1 MEQKNANYGL
11 GMTVIGSIFFIFG
24 FATTFII
31 TLSGQVKD
39 IFELTEFKA
48 QLLSFSFFITYFFI
62 SIPIGLYIK
71 KIGYKSALIT
81 GLLLMAAGSFLF
93 FPAAKAPSFPLFLAA
108 TFVLASGVV
117 FLQTAANPYVAAL
130 GSEESAGGRMNLV
143 QALNSIATMV
153 APWVIA
159 TFIFRGAS
167 EMLTSM
173 QKAETV
179 QMPFIIIGVIVV
191 LVAVA
196 IFLTKLP
203 EVGGSAVVLKKS
215 VWKHPHVVLGAL
227 GIFFYVGAEVGT
239 GGLIL
244 NYLKET
250 QFIDGLPM
258 ESAVAGK
265 YVAIYWGGAMVGR
278 FFGSIML
285 SNITDNVKKYSYA
298 AAVLLLAL
306 VSGSFVTEWNWNIG
320 LIFMIVAVGNFLL
333 MQLGKGNA
341 GRSLAVFAL
350 LAATLA
356 LVTAFTSGSIALWAV
371 VSIGM
376 FNSIMFPNIFTL
388 AVKDLEPGELSTAS
402 GIINTLIFGGAII
415 PLIMG
420 KIADVSGYSWAFVV
434 PAICYLYIFFYAVK
448 GSKFRSA

>member
-1 MEQKNANYGL
+1 M
-11 GMTVIGSIFFIFG
+11 
-24 FATTFII
+24 
-31 TLSGQVKD
+31 
-39 IFELTEFKA
+39 LTEFKA

-62 SIPIGLYIK
+62 SIPIGLFIK
-71 KIGYKSALIT
+71 KVGYKSALIT

-130 GSEESAGGRMNLV
+130 GSEESAGGRLNLV

-153 APWVIA
+153 APWIIA
-159 TFIFRGAS
+159 VFIFRGAS

-179 QMPFIIIGVIVV
+179 QIPFIIIGIIVV
-191 LVAVA
+191 LVAIA

-203 EVGGSAVVLKKS
+203 EVGGDSAVEQKKS
-215 VWKHPHVVLGAL
+215 VWKHTHVLLGAL

-244 NYLKET
+244 NYLKTEMLL
-250 QFIDGLPM
+250 DP
-258 ESAVAGK
+258 AVAGK

-285 SNITDNVKKYSYA
+285 SNITDNVKKYLYA

-306 VSGSFVTEWNWNIG
+306 VSGSFVTGWSWNIG
-320 LIFMIVAVGNFLL
+320 FIFMAVAVGNFLL

-350 LAATLA
+350 SAAALA
-356 LVTAFTSGSIALWAV
+356 LITAFTSGSIALWAV

-388 AVKDLEPGELSTAS
+388 AVKDLDPGELSTAS

-420 KIADVSGYSWAFVV
+420 KIADVSGYSWAFIV
-434 PAICYLYIFFYAVK
+434 PALCYLYIFYYAVK
-448 GSKFRSA
+448 GSKLRSA

>member
-1 MEQKNANYGL
+1 MEQKNENYGI
-11 GMTVIGSIFFIFG
+11 GMSVIGSIFFIFG

-31 TLSGQVKD
+31 TLSSQVKD
-39 IFELTEFKA
+39 IFTLTEFNA
-48 QLLSFSFFITYFFI
+48 QLLSFAFFITYFFI

-71 KIGYKSALIT
+71 KIGYKSALIA

-93 FPAAKAPSFPLFLAA
+93 FPAAKYLSFPLFLGA

-117 FLQTAANPYVAAL
+117 FLQTAANPYVTAL
-130 GSEESAGGRMNLV
+130 GSEESAGGRINLV

-153 APWVIA
+153 APWIIA
-159 TFIFRGAS
+159 VFIFKGAK
-167 EMLTSM
+167 EMLSAA

-179 QMPFIIIGVIVV
+179 QLPFIIIGIFVV
-191 LVAVA
+191 LAA
-196 IFLTKLP
+196 IAIYLTRLP
-203 EVGGSAVVLKKS
+203 EVGGSSVELKKS
-215 VWKHPHVVLGAL
+215 VWKHPHVLLGAF

-244 NYLKET
+244 NYLKT
-250 QFIDGLPM
+250 TMSMDPAL
-258 ESAVAGK
+258 AGK

-278 FFGSIML
+278 FFGSILL
-285 SNITDNVKKYSYA
+285 SNITDNVKKYTYVA
-298 AAVLLLAL
+298 LVLILAL
-306 VSGSFVTEWNWNIG
+306 VSGSFVTEWSWNIG
-320 LIFMIVAVGNFLL
+320 MTFMVVALGNFIF

-356 LVTAFTSGSIALWAV
+356 LLTAFTSGSVALWAV

-388 AVKDLEPGELSTAS
+388 AVKDLDPSELSTAS
-402 GIINTLIFGGAII
+402 GIINTLICGGAII

-420 KIADVSGYSWAFVV
+420 KIADVSGYSLAFIV

-448 GSKFRSA
+448 GSKLRSA

>member
-31 TLSGQVKD
+31 TLSGQVKE
-39 IFELTEFKA
+39 IFTLTEFKA
-48 QLLSFSFFITYFFI
+48 QLLSFAFFITYFFI

-71 KIGYKSALIT
+71 KIGYKSALIV

-93 FPAAKAPSFPLFLAA
+93 FPAAKVPSFPLFLAA

-117 FLQTAANPYVAAL
+117 FLQTAANPYVTAL
-130 GSEESAGGRMNLV
+130 GSEESAGGRLNLV

-153 APWVIA
+153 APWIIA
-159 TFIFRGAS
+159 VFIFKGAS
-167 EMLTSM
+167 EMLDSA
-173 QKAETV
+173 QKAQTV
-179 QMPFIIIGVIVV
+179 QMPFIIMGVIVV
-191 LVAVA
+191 LVAIA

-203 EVGGSAVVLKKS
+203 EVGSSVTSQRKS
-215 VWKHPHVVLGAL
+215 VWNHPHVLLGAL

-244 NYLKET
+244 NYLKISSLALSSE
-250 QFIDGLPM
+250 
-258 ESAVAGK
+258 EAGK

-285 SNITDNVKKYSYA
+285 SNITDNVKKYTYVA
-298 AAVLLLAL
+298 LVLLLAL
-306 VSGSFVTEWNWNIG
+306 VSGSFVTGWSWNIG
-320 LIFMIVAVGNFLL
+320 LIFMVVAVANFIF

-356 LVTAFTSGSIALWAV
+356 LVTAFTSGSVALWAV

-388 AVKDLEPGELSTAS
+388 AVKDLDQGELSTAS
-402 GIINTLIFGGAII
+402 GIINTLICGGAII

-420 KIADVSGYSWAFVV
+420 KVADVSGYSWAFIV
-434 PAICYLYIFFYAVK
+434 PAVCYLYIFFYAVK
-448 GSKFRSA
+448 GSKLRSA

>member
-39 IFELTEFKA
+39 IFELTEFRA
-48 QLLSFSFFITYFFI
+48 QLLSFAFFITYFFI

-71 KIGYKSALIT
+71 KIGYKSALII

-93 FPAAKAPSFPLFLAA
+93 FPAAKVPSFPLFLAA

-117 FLQTAANPYVAAL
+117 FLQTAANPYVTAL
-130 GSEESAGGRMNLV
+130 GSEESAGGRLNLV

-153 APWVIA
+153 APWIIA
-159 TFIFRGAS
+159 VFIFKGAS
-167 EMLTSM
+167 EMLSSLE
-173 QKAETV
+173 KAQTV
-179 QMPFIIIGVIVV
+179 QMPFIIIGIIVV
-191 LVAVA
+191 LVAIA

-203 EVGGSAVVLKKS
+203 EVGGGTDLQRKS
-215 VWKHPHVVLGAL
+215 VWNHPHVILGAV

-244 NYLKET
+244 NYLKTTMDMTPE
-250 QFIDGLPM
+250 
-258 ESAVAGK
+258 VAGK

-285 SNITDNVKKYSYA
+285 SNITDNVKKYSYV

-306 VSGSFVTEWNWNIG
+306 VSGSFVTGWSWNIG
-320 LIFMIVAVGNFLL
+320 FIFMAVALGNFLV
-333 MQLGKGNA
+333 MQLGKGSA

-350 LAATLA
+350 LAAILA
-356 LVTAFTSGSIALWAV
+356 LVTAFTTGSVALWAV

-388 AVKDLEPGELSTAS
+388 AVKDLNPGELSTAS
-402 GIINTLIFGGAII
+402 GIINTLICGGAII

-420 KIADVSGYSWAFVV
+420 KVADVSGYSWAFIV
-434 PAICYLYIFFYAVK
+434 PAVCYLYIFFYAVK
-448 GSKFRSA
+448 GSKLRAA

>member
-1 MEQKNANYGL
+1 MEQKNTNYGL

-31 TLSGQVKD
+31 TLSGKVKD

-48 QLLSFSFFITYFFI
+48 QLLSFAFFITYFFI

-71 KIGYKSALIT
+71 KIGYKSALIA

-93 FPAAKAPSFPLFLAA
+93 FPAAKVPSFPLFLAA

-117 FLQTAANPYVAAL
+117 FLQTAANPYVTAL
-130 GSEESAGGRMNLV
+130 GSEESAGGRLNLV

-153 APWVIA
+153 APWIIA
-159 TFIFRGAS
+159 VFVFKGTS
-167 EMLTSM
+167 EMLDAV
-173 QKAETV
+173 QKAQTV
-179 QMPFIIIGVIVV
+179 QMPFIIIGIIVV
-191 LVAVA
+191 LVAIA

-203 EVGGSAVVLKKS
+203 EVGGSSVQQRKS
-215 VWKHPHVVLGAL
+215 VWNHPHVILGAV

-239 GGLIL
+239 GGLIM
-244 NYLKET
+244 NYLKTTMDMAPE
-250 QFIDGLPM
+250 
-258 ESAVAGK
+258 VAGK

-285 SNITDNVKKYSYA
+285 SNITDNIKKYSYVA
-298 AAVLLLAL
+298 LVLLLAL
-306 VSGSFVTEWNWNIG
+306 VSGSFVTGWSWNIG
-320 LIFMIVAVGNFLL
+320 LIFMIVAVANFIL

-356 LVTAFTSGSIALWAV
+356 LITSFTSGNVALWAV

-388 AVKDLEPGELSTAS
+388 AVKDLDPGELSTAS
-402 GIINTLIFGGAII
+402 GIINTLICGGAII

-420 KIADVSGYSWAFVV
+420 KVADVSGYSWAFIV
-434 PAICYLYIFFYAVK
+434 PAVCYLYIFFYAVK
-448 GSKFRSA
+448 GSKLRSA

>member
-39 IFELTEFKA
+39 IFELTEFRA
-48 QLLSFSFFITYFFI
+48 QLLSFAFFITYFFI

-71 KIGYKSALIT
+71 KIGYKSALII

-93 FPAAKAPSFPLFLAA
+93 FPAAKVPSFPLFLAA

-117 FLQTAANPYVAAL
+117 FLQTAANPYVTAL
-130 GSEESAGGRMNLV
+130 GSEESAGGRLNLV

-153 APWVIA
+153 APWIIA
-159 TFIFRGAS
+159 VFIFKGAS
-167 EMLTSM
+167 EMLSALE
-173 QKAETV
+173 KAQTV
-179 QMPFIIIGVIVV
+179 QMPFIIIGIIVV
-191 LVAVA
+191 LVAIA
-196 IFLTKLP
+196 IFLAKLP
-203 EVGGSAVVLKKS
+203 EVGGGTDLQRKS
-215 VWKHPHVVLGAL
+215 VWNHPHVILGAV

-244 NYLKET
+244 NYLKTTMDMTPE
-250 QFIDGLPM
+250 
-258 ESAVAGK
+258 VAGK

-285 SNITDNVKKYSYA
+285 SNITDNVKKYSYV

-306 VSGSFVTEWNWNIG
+306 VSGSFVTGWSWNIG
-320 LIFMIVAVGNFLL
+320 LIFMAVALGNFLV
-333 MQLGKGNA
+333 MQLGKGSA

-350 LAATLA
+350 LAAILA
-356 LVTAFTSGSIALWAV
+356 LVTAFTTGSVALWAV

-388 AVKDLEPGELSTAS
+388 AVKDLNPGELSTAS
-402 GIINTLIFGGAII
+402 GIINTLICGGAII

-420 KIADVSGYSWAFVV
+420 KVADVSGYSWAFIV
-434 PAICYLYIFFYAVK
+434 PAVCYLYIFFYAVK
-448 GSKFRSA
+448 GSKLRAA

>member
-1 MEQKNANYGL
+1 MEQRNANYGL
-11 GMTVIGSIFFIFG
+11 GMSVIGSIFFIFG

-31 TLSGQVKD
+31 TLSGKVKD
-39 IFELTEFKA
+39 IFELNEFQA

-71 KIGYKSALIT
+71 KIGYKSALIV

-93 FPAAKAPSFPLFLAA
+93 FPAASVPSFPLFLTA

-117 FLQTAANPYVAAL
+117 FLQTAANPYVTAL
-130 GSEESAGGRMNLV
+130 GSEESAGGRLNLV

-153 APWVIA
+153 APWIIA
-159 TFIFRGAS
+159 VLIFRETS
-167 EMLTSM
+167 EMLSAV
-173 QKAETV
+173 QKAQTV
-179 QMPFIIIGVIVV
+179 QMPFVIMGVMVV
-191 LVAVA
+191 LVALA

-203 EVGGSAVVLKKS
+203 KVGEGSVQKRKS
-215 VWKHPHVVLGAL
+215 VWKHPHMLLGAL
-227 GIFFYVGAEVGT
+227 GIFFYVGAEVET

-244 NYLKET
+244 NYLKT
-250 QFIDGLPM
+250 SSLAL
-258 ESAVAGK
+258 SAEEAGK
-265 YVAIYWGGAMVGR
+265 YVAIYWGGAMIGR

-285 SNITDNVKKYSYA
+285 SDIADATRKYMYVA
-298 AAVLLLAL
+298 LVLLLAL
-306 VSGSFVTEWNWNIG
+306 VSGSFVTEWSWNIG
-320 LIFMIVAVGNFLL
+320 LIFMGVAVGNFIL

-350 LAATLA
+350 TAAALA
-356 LVTAFTSGSIALWAV
+356 LVTAFTTGDIALWAV

-388 AVKDLEPGELSTAS
+388 AVKDLDPGELSTAS

-420 KIADVSGYSWAFVV
+420 SIADSAGYSYAFIV

-448 GSKFRSA
+448 GSKLRSV

>member
-39 IFELTEFKA
+39 IFELTEFRA
-48 QLLSFSFFITYFFI
+48 QLLSFAFFITYFFI

-71 KIGYKSALIT
+71 KIGYKSALII

-93 FPAAKAPSFPLFLAA
+93 FPAAKVPSFPLFLAA

-117 FLQTAANPYVAAL
+117 FLQTAANPYVTAL
-130 GSEESAGGRMNLV
+130 GSEESAGGRLNLV

-153 APWVIA
+153 APWIIA
-159 TFIFRGAS
+159 VFIFKGAS
-167 EMLTSM
+167 EMLSALE
-173 QKAETV
+173 KAQTV
-179 QMPFIIIGVIVV
+179 QMPFIIIGIIVV
-191 LVAVA
+191 LVAIA

-203 EVGGSAVVLKKS
+203 EVGGGTDLQRKS
-215 VWKHPHVVLGAL
+215 VWNHPHVILGAV

-244 NYLKET
+244 NYLKTTMDMSPE
-250 QFIDGLPM
+250 
-258 ESAVAGK
+258 VAGK

-285 SNITDNVKKYSYA
+285 SNITDNVKKYSYV

-306 VSGSFVTEWNWNIG
+306 VSGSFVTGWSWNIG
-320 LIFMIVAVGNFLL
+320 LIFMAVALGNFLV

-350 LAATLA
+350 LAAVLA
-356 LVTAFTSGSIALWAV
+356 LITAFTTGSIALWAV

-388 AVKDLEPGELSTAS
+388 AVKDLNPGELSTAS
-402 GIINTLIFGGAII
+402 GIINTLICGGAII

-420 KIADVSGYSWAFVV
+420 KVADVSGYSWAFIV
-434 PAICYLYIFFYAVK
+434 PAVCYMYIFFYAVK
-448 GSKFRSA
+448 GSKLRAA

>member
-1 MEQKNANYGL
+1 MEQRNANYGL
-11 GMTVIGSIFFIFG
+11 GMSVIGSIFFIFG

-31 TLSGQVKD
+31 TLSGKVKD
-39 IFELTEFKA
+39 IFELNEFQA

-71 KIGYKSALIT
+71 KIGYKSALIV

-93 FPAAKAPSFPLFLAA
+93 FPAASVPSFPLFLTA

-117 FLQTAANPYVAAL
+117 FLQTAANPYVTAL
-130 GSEESAGGRMNLV
+130 GSEESAGGRLNLV

-153 APWVIA
+153 APWIIA
-159 TFIFRGAS
+159 VLIFRETS
-167 EMLTSM
+167 EMLSAV
-173 QKAETV
+173 QKAQTV
-179 QMPFIIIGVIVV
+179 QMPFVIMGVMVV
-191 LVAVA
+191 LVALA

-203 EVGGSAVVLKKS
+203 KVGEGSVQKRKS
-215 VWKHPHVVLGAL
+215 VWKHPHMLLGAL

-244 NYLKET
+244 NYLKT
-250 QFIDGLPM
+250 SSLAL
-258 ESAVAGK
+258 SAEEAGK
-265 YVAIYWGGAMVGR
+265 YVAIYWGGAMIGR

-285 SNITDNVKKYSYA
+285 SDIADATRKYMYVA
-298 AAVLLLAL
+298 LVLLLAL
-306 VSGSFVTEWNWNIG
+306 VSGSFVTEWSWNIG
-320 LIFMIVAVGNFLL
+320 LIFMGVAVGNFIL

-350 LAATLA
+350 TAAALA
-356 LVTAFTSGSIALWAV
+356 LVTAFTTGDIALWAV

-388 AVKDLEPGELSTAS
+388 AVKDLDPGELSTAS

-420 KIADVSGYSWAFVV
+420 SIADSAGYSYAFIV

-448 GSKFRSA
+448 GSKLRSV

>member
-31 TLSGQVKD
+31 TLSSKVKD

-48 QLLSFSFFITYFFI
+48 QLLSFAFFITYFFI

-71 KIGYKSALIT
+71 KIGYKSALIV

-93 FPAAKAPSFPLFLAA
+93 FPAATVPSFPLFLAA

-117 FLQTAANPYVAAL
+117 FLQTAANPYVTAL
-130 GSEESAGGRMNLV
+130 GSEELAGGRLNLV

-153 APWVIA
+153 APWIIA
-159 TFIFRGAS
+159 VFIFTGAS
-167 EMLTSM
+167 EMLTSA

-179 QMPFIIIGVIVV
+179 QIPFIIIGIIVV
-191 LVAVA
+191 LVAIA

-203 EVGGSAVVLKKS
+203 EVGGGSVQQRKS
-215 VWKHPHVVLGAL
+215 VWNHPHMLLGAL

-244 NYLKET
+244 GYLKST
-250 QFIDGLPM
+250 MLM
-258 ESAVAGK
+258 EPEVAGK

-285 SNITDNVKKYSYA
+285 SNITDNVKKYSYVA
-298 AAVLLLAL
+298 MVLLLAL
-306 VSGSFVTEWNWNIG
+306 VSGSFVTDWSWNIG
-320 LIFMIVAVGNFLL
+320 FIFMVVAVANFIF
-333 MQLGKGNA
+333 MQLGQGNA

-350 LAATLA
+350 LAAILA
-356 LVTAFTSGSIALWAV
+356 LVTAFTSGNIALWAV

-388 AVKDLEPGELSTAS
+388 AVKDLDPGELSTAS

-420 KIADVSGYSWAFVV
+420 KIADVSGYSWAFIV

>member
-1 MEQKNANYGL
+1 MEQKHANYGL
-11 GMTVIGSIFFIFG
+11 GMSVIGSIFFIFG

-31 TLSGQVKD
+31 TLSGKVKD
-39 IFELTEFKA
+39 IFTLSEFEA

-71 KIGYKSALIT
+71 KIGYKSALIA
-81 GLLLMAAGSFLF
+81 GLLLMAIGSFLF
-93 FPAAKAPSFPLFLAA
+93 YPAASVPSFTLFLTA

-117 FLQTAANPYVAAL
+117 FLQTAANPYVTAL
-130 GSEESAGGRMNLV
+130 GSEESAGGRLNLV

-153 APWVIA
+153 APWIIA
-159 TFIFRGAS
+159 VLIFREVGS
-167 EMLTSM
+167 MLSDVE
-173 QKAETV
+173 KAQTV
-179 QMPFIIIGVIVV
+179 QMPFLIMGIIVV

-196 IFLTKLP
+196 ISLTKLP
-203 EVGGSAVVLKKS
+203 KVGEGVVQDRKS
-215 VWKHPHVVLGAL
+215 VWNYPHVLLGAL

-244 NYLKET
+244 NYLKT
-250 QFIDGLPM
+250 SSLAL
-258 ESAVAGK
+258 SAEEAGK

-285 SNITDNVKKYSYA
+285 SNMTDNTRKYTYVA
-298 AAVLLLAL
+298 LVLLLAL
-306 VSGSFVTEWNWNIG
+306 VSGSFVTGWNWNIG
-320 LIFMIVAVGNFLL
+320 LIFMVVAVANFIF

-350 LAATLA
+350 IAASLAI
-356 LVTAFTSGSIALWAV
+356 VTSFTIGSVALWAV

-388 AVKDLEPGELSTAS
+388 AVKDLDPGELSTAS

-420 KIADVSGYSWAFVV
+420 KIADVSGYSWAFIV

-448 GSKFRSA
+448 GSKLRSA

>member
-31 TLSGQVKD
+31 TLSGQVKE
-39 IFELTEFKA
+39 IFTLTEFKA
-48 QLLSFSFFITYFFI
+48 QLLSFAFFITYFFI

-117 FLQTAANPYVAAL
+117 FLQTAANPYVTAL
-130 GSEESAGGRMNLV
+130 GSEESAGGRLNLV

-153 APWVIA
+153 APWIIA
-159 TFIFRGAS
+159 VFIFKGAS
-167 EMLTSM
+167 EMLDAA
-173 QKAETV
+173 QKAQTV
-179 QMPFIIIGVIVV
+179 QIPFIVIGIIVV
-191 LVAVA
+191 LVAIA

-203 EVGGSAVVLKKS
+203 EVGGESVELKKS
-215 VWKHPHVVLGAL
+215 VWKHPHVLLGAL

-244 NYLKET
+244 NYLKTSSLALSSVE
-250 QFIDGLPM
+250 
-258 ESAVAGK
+258 AGK

-285 SNITDNVKKYSYA
+285 SNITDNVKKYTYVA
-298 AAVLLLAL
+298 LVLLLAL
-306 VSGSFVTEWNWNIG
+306 VSGSFVTGWSWNIG
-320 LIFMIVAVGNFLL
+320 LIFMIVAVANFLF

-350 LAATLA
+350 LASILA
-356 LVTAFTSGSIALWAV
+356 LVTAFTAGSIALWAV

-388 AVKDLEPGELSTAS
+388 AVKDLDQGELSTAS
-402 GIINTLIFGGAII
+402 GIINTLICGGAII

-420 KIADVSGYSWAFVV
+420 KVADVSGYSWAFIV
-434 PAICYLYIFFYAVK
+434 PALCYLYIFFYAVK
-448 GSKFRSA
+448 GSKLRSA

>member
-39 IFELTEFKA
+39 IFTLTEFKA
-48 QLLSFSFFITYFFI
+48 QLLSFAFFITYFFI

-71 KIGYKSALIT
+71 KIGYKSALII

-93 FPAAKAPSFPLFLAA
+93 FPAAKVPSFPLFLAA

-117 FLQTAANPYVAAL
+117 FLQTAANPYVTAL
-130 GSEESAGGRMNLV
+130 GSEASAGGRLNLV

-153 APWVIA
+153 APWIIA
-159 TFIFRGAS
+159 VFIFKGAS
-167 EMLTSM
+167 EMLDAA
-173 QKAETV
+173 QKAQTV
-179 QMPFIIIGVIVV
+179 QMPFIVIGIIVV
-191 LVAVA
+191 LVAIA

-203 EVGGSAVVLKKS
+203 EVGGSSVQKRKS
-215 VWKHPHVVLGAL
+215 VWNHPHVVLGAV

-244 NYLKET
+244 NYLKTTMDMAPE
-250 QFIDGLPM
+250 
-258 ESAVAGK
+258 VAGK

-285 SNITDNVKKYSYA
+285 SNISDNVKKYSYVA
-298 AAVLLLAL
+298 LVLLLAL
-306 VSGSFVTEWNWNIG
+306 VSGSFVTDWSWNIG
-320 LIFMIVAVGNFLL
+320 LIFMVVAVANFIF
-333 MQLGKGNA
+333 MQLGKGSA

-356 LVTAFTSGSIALWAV
+356 LVTAFTSGNIALWAV

-388 AVKDLEPGELSTAS
+388 AVKDLDPGELSTAS
-402 GIINTLIFGGAII
+402 GIINTLICGGAII

-420 KIADVSGYSWAFVV
+420 KVADVSGYSWAFIV

-448 GSKFRSA
+448 GSKLRSA

>member
-1 MEQKNANYGL
+1 MEQRNANYGL
-11 GMTVIGSIFFIFG
+11 GMSVIGSIFFIFG

-31 TLSGQVKD
+31 TLSGKVKD
-39 IFELTEFKA
+39 IFELSEFEA
-48 QLLSFSFFITYFFI
+48 QLLSFAFFITYFFI

-71 KIGYKSALIT
+71 KIGYKSALIV

-93 FPAAKAPSFPLFLAA
+93 FPAASVPSFPLFLTA

-117 FLQTAANPYVAAL
+117 FLQTAANPYVTAL
-130 GSEESAGGRMNLV
+130 GSEETAGGRLNLV

-153 APWVIA
+153 APWIIA
-159 TFIFRGAS
+159 VLIFRETGEILDAAA
-167 EMLTSM
+167 
-173 QKAETV
+173 KAQTV
-179 QMPFIIIGVIVV
+179 QMPFIMMGIIVM
-191 LVAVA
+191 LVALA

-203 EVGGSAVVLKKS
+203 KVGEGTVTTRKS
-215 VWKHPHVVLGAL
+215 VWNHPHVLLGAL

-244 NYLKET
+244 NYLKESG
-250 QFIDGLPM
+250 IVPNS
-258 ESAVAGK
+258 EEASK
-265 YVAIYWGGAMVGR
+265 YVAIYWGGAMIGR

-285 SNITDNVKKYSYA
+285 SNMTNAGRKYLYVA
-298 AAVLLLAL
+298 LVLLLAL
-306 VSGSFVTEWNWNIG
+306 VSGSFVTDWSWNIG
-320 LIFMIVAVGNFLL
+320 AIFMAVAVGNFIL

-350 LAATLA
+350 TAAALA
-356 LVTAFTSGSIALWAV
+356 LVTSFTTGNLALWTV
-371 VSIGM
+371 ISIGM

-388 AVKDLEPGELSTAS
+388 AVKDLDPGELSTAS
-402 GIINTLIFGGAII
+402 GIINTLICGGAII

-420 KIADVSGYSWAFVV
+420 SIADTAGYSFAFIV

-448 GSKFRSA
+448 GSKIR

>member
-1 MEQKNANYGL
+1 MEQKHAKYGL

-39 IFELTEFKA
+39 IFMLTEFKA

-62 SIPIGLYIK
+62 SIPIGLYIR
-71 KIGYKSALIT
+71 KIGYKSALIA

-93 FPAAKAPSFPLFLAA
+93 FPAAKLLSFPLFLAA

-130 GSEESAGGRMNLV
+130 GSEDSVGGRMNLV

-153 APWVIA
+153 APWIIA
-159 TFIFRGAS
+159 VFIFRGAS

-191 LVAVA
+191 LVAIA
-196 IFLTKLP
+196 IALIKLP
-203 EVGGSAVVLKKS
+203 EVVGSKVELKKS
-215 VWKHPHVVLGAL
+215 VWKHPHVLLGAL

-244 NYLKET
+244 NYLKT
-250 QFIDGLPM
+250 SMLM
-258 ESAVAGK
+258 EPAVAGK
-265 YVAIYWGGAMVGR
+265 YVAIYWGGAMIGR

-285 SNITDNVKKYSYA
+285 SNITDNFKKYTYA
-298 AAVLLLAL
+298 ALVLILAL
-306 VSGSFVTEWNWNIG
+306 VSGSFVTDWSWNIG
-320 LIFMIVAVGNFLL
+320 LIFMLVAVANFIL

-350 LAATLA
+350 FAAILA
-356 LVTAFTSGSIALWAV
+356 LVTSFTSGNIALWAV

-388 AVKDLEPGELSTAS
+388 AVKDLDPGELSTAS

-434 PAICYLYIFFYAVK
+434 PALCYLYIFFYAVK
-448 GSKFRSA
+448 GSKLRST

>member
-39 IFELTEFKA
+39 IFTLTEFNA
-48 QLLSFSFFITYFFI
+48 QLLSFAFFITYFFI

-71 KIGYKSALIT
+71 KIGYKSALIA

-93 FPAAKAPSFPLFLAA
+93 FPAAKSLSFPLFLAA

-117 FLQTAANPYVAAL
+117 FLQTAANPYVTAL
-130 GSEESAGGRMNLV
+130 GSEETAGGRINLV

-153 APWVIA
+153 APWIIA
-159 TFIFRGAS
+159 VFIFKGVK
-167 EMLTSM
+167 EMLTAA

-179 QMPFIIIGVIVV
+179 QMPFIIIGIIVV
-191 LVAVA
+191 LAAIA

-203 EVGGSAVVLKKS
+203 EVGGGSDEVKKS
-215 VWKHPHVVLGAL
+215 VWKHPHVLLGAF

-244 NYLKET
+244 NYLKT
-250 QFIDGLPM
+250 TMSMDP
-258 ESAVAGK
+258 AVAGK
-265 YVAIYWGGAMVGR
+265 YVAIYWGGAMIGR
-278 FFGSIML
+278 FFGSILL
-285 SNITDNVKKYSYA
+285 SNITDNVKKYTYVA
-298 AAVLLLAL
+298 LVLLLAL
-306 VSGSFVTEWNWNIG
+306 VSGSFVTDWTWNIG
-320 LIFMIVAVGNFLL
+320 ATFMVVALANFIF

-350 LAATLA
+350 LAASLA
-356 LVTAFTSGSIALWAV
+356 LITAFTSGSIALWAV

-388 AVKDLEPGELSTAS
+388 AVKDLDPGELSTAS
-402 GIINTLIFGGAII
+402 GIINTLICGGAII
-415 PLIMG
+415 PLVMG
-420 KIADVSGYSWAFVV
+420 KIADVSGYSWAFIV

-448 GSKFRSA
+448 GSKLRSA

>member
-1 MEQKNANYGL
+1 MEQRHANYGL
-11 GMTVIGSIFFIFG
+11 GMSVIGSIFFIFG

-31 TLSGQVKD
+31 TLSGKVKD
-39 IFELTEFKA
+39 IFELTEFQA

-71 KIGYKSALIT
+71 KIGYKSALIV

-93 FPAAKAPSFPLFLAA
+93 FPAASAPSFTLFLTA

-117 FLQTAANPYVAAL
+117 FLQTAANPYVTAL
-130 GSEESAGGRMNLV
+130 GSDETAGGRLNLV

-153 APWVIA
+153 APWLIA
-159 TFIFRGAS
+159 VFIFKGAS
-167 EMLTSM
+167 DMLTAVE
-173 QKAETV
+173 KAETV
-179 QMPFIIIGVIVV
+179 KMPFIVMGIIVM
-191 LVAVA
+191 LVALA

-203 EVGGSAVVLKKS
+203 LVGEGTSEKRKS
-215 VWKHPHVVLGAL
+215 VWKYPHVLLGAL

-244 NYLKET
+244 NYLKT
-250 QFIDGLPM
+250 SSLQLPP
-258 ESAVAGK
+258 EEAGK
-265 YVAIYWGGAMVGR
+265 YVAIYWGGAMIGR

-285 SNITDNVKKYSYA
+285 SNMTNAVRKYMYVA
-298 AAVLLLAL
+298 LVLLLAL
-306 VSGSFVTEWNWNIG
+306 VSGSFVTDWSWNIG
-320 LIFMIVAVGNFLL
+320 LIFMVVAIANFIL

-350 LAATLA
+350 TAAALAIITTFTTGNLA
-356 LVTAFTSGSIALWAV
+356 LWTVI
-371 VSIGM
+371 SIGM

-388 AVKDLEPGELSTAS
+388 AVKDLDQGELSTAS
-402 GIINTLIFGGAII
+402 GIINTLIFGGAIL

-420 KIADVSGYSWAFVV
+420 KIADTAGYSFAFLV
-434 PAICYLYIFFYAVK
+434 PAISYLYIFFYAVK
-448 GSKFRSA
+448 GSKIR

>member
-1 MEQKNANYGL
+1 MEQKNSNYGL

-48 QLLSFSFFITYFFI
+48 QLLSFAFFITYFFI

-71 KIGYKSALIT
+71 KIGYKNALIA

-153 APWVIA
+153 APWIIA
-159 TFIFRGAS
+159 VFIFKGAS
-167 EMLTSM
+167 EMLSAVE
-173 QKAETV
+173 KAQTV

-191 LVAVA
+191 LVAIA

-203 EVGGSAVVLKKS
+203 EVGGDTVQKKKS
-215 VWKHPHVVLGAL
+215 VWNHPHVLLGAL

-244 NYLKET
+244 NYLKT
-250 QFIDGLPM
+250 TM
-258 ESAVAGK
+258 EMDPLLAGK
-265 YVAIYWGGAMVGR
+265 YVSIYWGGAMVGR

-285 SNITDNVKKYSYA
+285 SNITDATKKYTYVA
-298 AAVLLLAL
+298 LVLLLAL
-306 VSGSFVTEWNWNIG
+306 VSGSFVTDWTWNIG
-320 LIFMIVAVGNFLL
+320 FVFMIVAVANFLL

-350 LAATLA
+350 VAASLA
-356 LVTAFTSGSIALWAV
+356 LITAFTSGNVALWAV
-371 VSIGM
+371 ISIGM

-388 AVKDLEPGELSTAS
+388 AVKDLDQGELSTAS
-402 GIINTLIFGGAII
+402 GIINTLICGGAIV

-420 KIADVSGYSWAFVV
+420 KIADMSGYSWAFVV

>member
-1 MEQKNANYGL
+1 MEQKNENYGI
-11 GMTVIGSIFFIFG
+11 GMSVIGSIFFIFG

-31 TLSGQVKD
+31 TLSSQVKD
-39 IFELTEFKA
+39 IFTLSEFNA
-48 QLLSFSFFITYFFI
+48 QLLSFAFFITYFFI

-71 KIGYKSALIT
+71 KIGYKSALIA

-93 FPAAKAPSFPLFLAA
+93 FPAAKYLSFPLFLAA

-117 FLQTAANPYVAAL
+117 FLQTAANPYVTAL
-130 GSEESAGGRMNLV
+130 GSEESAGGRINLV

-153 APWVIA
+153 APWLIA
-159 TFIFRGAS
+159 VFIFKGAK
-167 EMLTSM
+167 EMLTAA

-179 QMPFIIIGVIVV
+179 QLPFIIIGIFVV
-191 LVAVA
+191 LAA
-196 IFLTKLP
+196 IAIYLTRLP
-203 EVGGSAVVLKKS
+203 EVGGSSVELKKS
-215 VWKHPHVVLGAL
+215 VWKHPHVLLGAF

-244 NYLKET
+244 NYLKT
-250 QFIDGLPM
+250 TMSMDP
-258 ESAVAGK
+258 AVAGK

-278 FFGSIML
+278 FFGSILL
-285 SNITDNVKKYSYA
+285 SNITDNVKKYTYVA
-298 AAVLLLAL
+298 LVLILAL
-306 VSGSFVTEWNWNIG
+306 VSGSFVTEWSWNIG
-320 LIFMIVAVGNFLL
+320 MTFMVVALGNFIF

-350 LAATLA
+350 LAASLA
-356 LVTAFTSGSIALWAV
+356 LLTAFTSGSVALWAV

-388 AVKDLEPGELSTAS
+388 AVKDLDPSELSTAS
-402 GIINTLIFGGAII
+402 GIINTLICGGAII

-420 KIADVSGYSWAFVV
+420 KIADVSGYSLAFIV

-448 GSKFRSA
+448 GSKLRSA

>member
-1 MEQKNANYGL
+1 MEQKHANYGL

-39 IFELTEFKA
+39 IFTLTEFKA

-71 KIGYKSALIT
+71 KIGYKSALIA

-93 FPAAKAPSFPLFLAA
+93 FPAAKFLSFPLFLAA

-117 FLQTAANPYVAAL
+117 FLQTAANPYVTAL
-130 GSEESAGGRMNLV
+130 GTEESAGGRLNLV

-153 APWVIA
+153 APWIIA
-159 TFIFRGAS
+159 VFIFKGAS

-173 QKAETV
+173 QKAQTV
-179 QMPFIIIGVIVV
+179 QMPFVIIGIIVV
-191 LVAVA
+191 LVTIA
-196 IFLTKLP
+196 IALIKLP
-203 EVGGSAVVLKKS
+203 VVAGGSVELKKS
-215 VWKHPHVVLGAL
+215 VWQHPHVLLGAL

-244 NYLKET
+244 NYLKT
-250 QFIDGLPM
+250 SSLALTPQD
-258 ESAVAGK
+258 AGK
-265 YVAIYWGGAMVGR
+265 YVAIYWGGAMVGW

-285 SNITDNVKKYSYA
+285 SNMTDNVRKYSYVA
-298 AAVLLLAL
+298 LVLLLAL
-306 VSGSFVTEWNWNIG
+306 VSGSFVTGWTWNIG
-320 LIFMIVAVGNFLL
+320 LIFMGVAVGNFIL

-350 LAATLA
+350 VAATLA
-356 LVTAFTSGSIALWAV
+356 LVTAFTEGNIALWTV

-388 AVKDLEPGELSTAS
+388 AVKDLDPGELSTAS

-420 KIADVSGYSWAFVV
+420 KIADVSGYSWAFIV
-434 PAICYLYIFFYAVK
+434 PALCYLYIFFYAVK
-448 GSKFRSA
+448 GSKMRSA

>member
-1 MEQKNANYGL
+1 
-11 GMTVIGSIFFIFG
+11 
-24 FATTFII
+24 
-31 TLSGQVKD
+31 
-39 IFELTEFKA
+39 
-48 QLLSFSFFITYFFI
+48 
-62 SIPIGLYIK
+62 
-71 KIGYKSALIT
+71 
-81 GLLLMAAGSFLF
+81 MAAGSFLF
-93 FPAAKAPSFPLFLAA
+93 FPAAKAPSFPLFLIA

-117 FLQTAANPYVAAL
+117 FLQTAANPYVTAL
-130 GSEESAGGRMNLV
+130 GSEDSAGGRLNLV

-153 APWVIA
+153 APWIIA
-159 TFIFRGAS
+159 VFIFRGAS

-173 QKAETV
+173 QKAQTV

-191 LVAVA
+191 LVAIA
-196 IFLTKLP
+196 IALTKLP
-203 EVGGSAVVLKKS
+203 DVTGGKVELKKS
-215 VWKHPHVVLGAL
+215 VWKHPHVLLGAL

-244 NYLKET
+244 NYLKTEMLL
-250 QFIDGLPM
+250 DP
-258 ESAVAGK
+258 AVAGK

-285 SNITDNVKKYSYA
+285 SNITDNTKKYTYVA
-298 AAVLLLAL
+298 LVLLLAL
-306 VSGSFVTEWNWNIG
+306 VSGSFVTGWSWNIG
-320 LIFMIVAVGNFLL
+320 LIFMVVAVANFIL
-333 MQLGKGNA
+333 MQLGKGSA

-350 LAATLA
+350 VAATLA

-388 AVKDLEPGELSTAS
+388 AVKDLDPGELSTAS

-420 KIADVSGYSWAFVV
+420 KIADISGYSWAFIV
-434 PAICYLYIFFYAVK
+434 PALCYLYIFFYAVK
-448 GSKFRSA
+448 GSKLRSA

>member
-1 MEQKNANYGL
+1 MEQKHAKYGL

-39 IFELTEFKA
+39 IFMLTEFKA

-71 KIGYKSALIT
+71 KIGYKSALIA

-117 FLQTAANPYVAAL
+117 FLQTAANPYVTAL

-153 APWVIA
+153 APWIIA
-159 TFIFRGAS
+159 VFIFRGAS

-191 LVAVA
+191 LVAIA
-196 IFLTKLP
+196 IALIKLP
-203 EVGGSAVVLKKS
+203 EVGGSTVEVKKS
-215 VWKHPHVVLGAL
+215 VWKHPHVLLGAL

-244 NYLKET
+244 NYLKTT
-250 QFIDGLPM
+250 QLM
-258 ESAVAGK
+258 EPAVAGK
-265 YVAIYWGGAMVGR
+265 YVAIYWGGAMIGR

-285 SNITDNVKKYSYA
+285 SNITDKVKKYSYA
-298 AAVLLLAL
+298 AVVLLLAL
-306 VSGSFVTEWNWNIG
+306 VSGSFVTDWSWNIG
-320 LIFMIVAVGNFLL
+320 LIFMIVAVGNFIL

-350 LAATLA
+350 VAATLA
-356 LVTAFTSGSIALWAV
+356 IVTSFTSGSIALWAV

-388 AVKDLEPGELSTAS
+388 AVKDLDPGELSTAS

-415 PLIMG
+415 PLVMG
-420 KIADVSGYSWAFVV
+420 KIADVSGYSWAFIV

-448 GSKFRSA
+448 GCKFRSA

>member
-1 MEQKNANYGL
+1 MEQQRHANYGL

-39 IFELTEFKA
+39 IFMLTEFRA
-48 QLLSFSFFITYFFI
+48 QLLSFAFFITYFFI

-71 KIGYKSALIT
+71 KIGYKSALIV

-93 FPAAKAPSFPLFLAA
+93 FPAAKVPSFPLFLAA

-117 FLQTAANPYVAAL
+117 FLQTAANPYVTAL
-130 GSEESAGGRMNLV
+130 GSEESAGGRLNLV

-153 APWVIA
+153 APWVISI
-159 TFIFRGAS
+159 FIFKGAS

-179 QMPFIIIGVIVV
+179 QMPFIIIGIIVV
-191 LVAVA
+191 LVAIA

-203 EVGGSAVVLKKS
+203 EVGGSSVELKKS
-215 VWKHPHVVLGAL
+215 VWKHPHVLLGAL

-244 NYLKET
+244 NYLKTSSLALSSVE
-250 QFIDGLPM
+250 
-258 ESAVAGK
+258 AGK

-285 SNITDNVKKYSYA
+285 SNITDNVKKYTYVA
-298 AAVLLLAL
+298 LVLLLAL
-306 VSGSFVTEWNWNIG
+306 VSGSFVTGWSWNIG
-320 LIFMIVAVGNFLL
+320 LIFMIVAVANFLL
-333 MQLGKGNA
+333 MQLGMGNA

-350 LAATLA
+350 FAATLA
-356 LVTAFTSGSIALWAV
+356 LVTAFTSGSVALWAV

-388 AVKDLEPGELSTAS
+388 AVKDLDPGELSTAS
-402 GIINTLIFGGAII
+402 GIINTLICGGAVI

-420 KIADVSGYSWAFVV
+420 KVADVSGYSWAFIV

-448 GSKFRSA
+448 GSKLRSA